1 MVVPYRLGLPFRKKC
16 VFPTVLT
23 RGEQMT
29 FEDIYFRRFFLSFS
43 VAFLMLGSLKGLSL
57 AEECSQVQVLKT
69 CHCEAL
75 VMSMVK
81 LWNMTLSFVRLRC
94 AIHRSSFVVPFGLAK
109 QEDKVTH
116 QATRSLGVL
125 ICSTANCFGSF
136 GKNCRASTINV
147 VNGSQENR
155 ARAKRTDT
163 LESWR
168 RVVLTIYTNAY
179 LLGRIFL
186 ARPKIFWNHAIQQ
199 TKFLESSH
207 FPFRWPNP
215 WTQQVSTGSF
225 IYNSCSCR

>member
-1 MVVPYRLGLPFRKKC
+1 M
-16 VFPTVLT
+16 
-23 RGEQMT
+23 
-29 FEDIYFRRFFLSFS
+29 
-43 VAFLMLGSLKGLSL
+43 
-57 AEECSQVQVLKT
+57 
-69 CHCEAL
+69 
-75 VMSMVK
+75 
-81 LWNMTLSFVRLRC
+81 
-94 AIHRSSFVVPFGLAK
+94 VPFGLAK

-147 VNGSQENR
+147 INGSQENR

-186 ARPKIFWNHAIQQ
+186 ARPKIF
-199 TKFLESSH
+199 
-207 FPFRWPNP
+207 
-215 WTQQVSTGSF
+215 
-225 IYNSCSCR
+225 